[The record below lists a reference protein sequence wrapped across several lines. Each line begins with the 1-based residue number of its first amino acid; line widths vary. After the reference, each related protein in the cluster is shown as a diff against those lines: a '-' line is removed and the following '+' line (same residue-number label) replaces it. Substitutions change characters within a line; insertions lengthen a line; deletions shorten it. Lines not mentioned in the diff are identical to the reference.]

1 MFLHLILKLLV
12 LVRKGEKL
20 RLENGVNEHL
30 IPGHPL
36 FLIDLQ
42 TFNQKVNGVR
52 REIFPLEISE
62 ACLNVFD
69 ELESPPGS
77 PRSFAMQHLI
87 EDHAQCPNIALR
99 TVIDRFEDLDCH
111 VKWSPHALI
120 HLYL

>member
-42 TFNQKVNGVR
+42 TFSQKVNGVR
-52 REIFPLEISE
+52 REIFPLDFQRPV
-62 ACLNVFD
+62 LNVVD
-69 ELESPPGS
+69 ELEF
-77 PRSFAMQHLI
+77 PRAVHGVLPCSI
-87 EDHAQCPNIALR
+87 
-99 TVIDRFEDLDCH
+99 
-111 VKWSPHALI
+111 S
-120 HLYL
+120 